1 MKTLYIT
8 TALLLCALLASAQRE
23 EDALRFSR
31 LQHYGSARMTAM
43 GGAFG
48 ALGGD
53 LSTFAVNPGGI
64 GVFRKSEVSFTST
77 LDFAKLKSG
86 RFDHDKNTYLVG
98 SLGFV
103 ASFTTGN
110 AKWKYINFGFNYT
123 NLNNF
128 NRKGWE
134 GGHISADNSLIDV
147 WKLEADG
154 TARDNLNPFTTSL
167 AYDAYL
173 LKRDPDN
180 ENMYVIPLADGD
192 RMEQREYID
201 ERGYQGEYDIS
212 VGTNYDDKLY
222 IGATLGIQTIRFRA
236 DNMYR
241 EGVPTGEETTSLLDF
256 FNFFQTFHTNGTRV
270 NFKVG
275 AIYRPVPQL
284 RLGLAVHT
292 PTWFGM
298 DAYVNNNVS
307 AFYFESPDPEDPR
320 LDWGNYAYMDF
331 TYKLK
336 TPWRLIASAATVLGQ
351 RAIVSLDYEYVDY
364 TNAKFSNDGDG
375 NDYDGY
381 MADENTYVLGTND
394 MIKEVYRGT
403 HNFRAGAEF
412 RFTSTFSLRA
422 GYSYWASPYAKGD
435 LNSDNSLQTVSGGFG
450 LNFGH
455 FYADVSYLHKFTDEN
470 KYFYNYQNPSMPE
483 PMTSPEVHSEF
494 RNNEFKLTLGIRF

>member
-8 TALLLCALLASAQRE
+8 TALLLCTLLAPAQSE

-31 LQHYGSARMTAM
+31 LHHYGSARMTAM

-77 LDFAKLKSG
+77 LDFAKIKSG
-86 RFDHDKNTYLVG
+86 RFDRDKNAYLVG

-103 ASFTTGN
+103 ASFTTGDP
-110 AKWKYINFGFNYT
+110 KWKYVNFGVNYT

-128 NRKGWE
+128 NRDGRL
-134 GGHISADNSLIDV
+134 GGHISTSNSLIDV

-154 TARDNLNPFTTSL
+154 HSPQDLNDFTTGL

-173 LKRDPDN
+173 LEDDPDN
-180 ENMYVIPLADGD
+180 ENTYLIPLVDGD
-192 RMEQREYID
+192 RMEQAETIH

-212 VGTNYDDKLY
+212 IGTNYDDKLY
-222 IGATLGIQTIRFRA
+222 LGFTLGIQTIHFRA
-236 DNMYR
+236 DNVYE
-241 EGVPTGEETTSLLDF
+241 EGVPFGEETTSLLSAF
-256 FNFFQTFHTNGTRV
+256 GFFQTFHTNGNGV
-270 NFKVG
+270 NLKAG

-284 RLGLAVHT
+284 RLGLAIHT
-292 PTWFGM
+292 PTWFNM
-298 DAYVNNNVS
+298 NAYVFNNVS
-307 AFYFESPDPEDPR
+307 AYYFESPAGENGG
-320 LDWGNYAYMDF
+320 LIYGNDAHINF
-331 TYKLK
+331 AYKLK
-336 TPWRLIASAATVLGQ
+336 TPWRLVASAATMLGQ
-351 RAIVSLDYEYVDY
+351 RALVSVDYEYVDY
-364 TNAKFSNDGDG
+364 TNAKFSNDGEG

-381 MADENTYVLGTND
+381 MADETTYLLGTND
-394 MIKEVYRGT
+394 MIKEAYRGA
-403 HNFRAGAEF
+403 HNFRAGAEY

-422 GYSYWASPYAKGD
+422 GYAYWASPYAKGD
-435 LNSDNSLQTVSGGFG
+435 LNSDNALQTVSGGFG

-455 FYADVSYLHKFTDEN
+455 FYADASYLHKFADEN

-483 PMTSPEVHSEF
+483 PMTSPEVRSQY